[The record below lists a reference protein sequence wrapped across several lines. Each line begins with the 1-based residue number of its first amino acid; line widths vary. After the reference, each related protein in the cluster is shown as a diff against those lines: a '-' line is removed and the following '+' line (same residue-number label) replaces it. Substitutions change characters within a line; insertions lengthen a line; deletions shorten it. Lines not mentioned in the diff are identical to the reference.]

1 MIKCPP
7 GTQKMCI
14 LEAGTKALKLER
26 ISNKK
31 NMEGELG
38 QIHNTEIYFVGRDRR
53 QGNWDLG
60 SKRKRRRQHYEVK
73 GLKLHTGTVVD
84 SGRCC

>member
-1 MIKCPP
+1 MIKCRS
-7 GTQKMCI
+7 GTQKMFI

-38 QIHNTEIYFVGRDRR
+38 QIYNTKIYFIGRDRR

-73 GLKLHTGTVVD
+73 GLKLHTGSVVG
-84 SGRCC
+84 SGRCY